1 MTKKKE
7 ICQYELLCLLND
19 KENKQ
24 EKYDRMI
31 KDMEKL
37 IGKENILKIEEK
49 PWKPVYQISG
59 LINGG
64 YLLIILRLVRT
75 KAKELEKEILNI
87 SPKDF
92 LNRYFLLN
100 LEDEPRNKTK
110 LNKLKNEDA
119 QQN

>member
-49 PWKPVYQISG
+49 P
-59 LINGG
+59 
-64 YLLIILRLVRT
+64 
-75 KAKELEKEILNI
+75 
-87 SPKDF
+87 
-92 LNRYFLLN
+92 
-100 LEDEPRNKTK
+100 
-110 LNKLKNEDA
+110 
-119 QQN
+119 